1 MKLLTTFLSVLMIL
15 MSITSLKSEEA
26 GLDVSSGDEAQFAP
40 SPGDA
45 ARDWLDERCSNTKKR
60 CLVEGFN
67 EPEKEGQS
75 TVYVAI
81 GTGYSSMPNS
91 AQQIHNARQTAYSK
105 AMLNAKSEF
114 VKALGTNITVSM
126 QNINKE
132 NTMPD
137 TDPTAIVEKA
147 IKKNTGAIAD
157 MSEFDK
163 IKKIINLKLNKKLK
177 EDGYDENAEVEKKKE
192 IIAKVLSS
200 DVFESSMQQSAQSF
214 LSGFQT
220 WKTFEKGNPGDRNEI
235 TVIGIWS
242 DKLAELASHIK
253 KYNPNTFPL
262 KEGKTRTLKEQLPLD
277 NAGVLRRTFGAR
289 MYYNEKGEMS
299 VVALGHQ
306 SPMKEGNQG
315 HMNNACKKARGKANG
330 QLTLFVNESVYFQ
343 DNFIEKDAQG
353 TQVSDGQEKDFAF
366 NGQDWEETVKAT
378 GALKGAKFSRLAQKV
393 VKADGTFGASACIV
407 AVAWSPDNER
417 GADAVKESQTKSSS
431 TSSGSTTSETNK
443 ESDSGEGATGDD
455 DF

>member
-1 MKLLTTFLSVLMIL
+1 MKNLRFLFLVIFLTIFQNTNAQ
-15 MSITSLKSEEA
+15 EP
-26 GLDVSSGDEAQFAP
+26 GLDVTSGDEAQFAP

-45 ARDWLDERCSNTKKR
+45 ARDWLDERCSNPKKR
-60 CLVEGFN
+60 CLEEGFN
-67 EPEKEGQS
+67 EPEKAGQS
-75 TVYVAI
+75 TVYLAI
-81 GTGYSSMPNS
+81 WTGYSSMPNS
-91 AQQIHNARQTAYSK
+91 AQQIHNARQNAYSR

-137 TDPTAIVEKA
+137 TDPTAIVEEA

-163 IKKIINLKLNKKLK
+163 IKKIINLKLNKQLK
-177 EDGYDENAEVEKKKE
+177 EDGYDETAEIEKKKE
-192 IIAKVLSS
+192 IIAKVLNS

-242 DKLAELASHIK
+242 DKLAKLASHIK
-253 KYNPNTFPL
+253 KYNPNTFPV
-262 KEGKTRTLKEQLPLD
+262 KEGKTRTLKEQLPLN

-299 VVALGHQ
+299 VVAFGHQ
-306 SPMKEGNQG
+306 SPQKEGNDRL
-315 HMNNACKKARGKANG
+315 MNNACKKARGNANA
-330 QLTLFVNESVYFQ
+330 QLTLFANESVYFQ
-343 DNFIEKDAQG
+343 DNFVEKDSQG
-353 TQVSDGQEKDFAF
+353 TQIVDGQEKDFAF
-366 NGQDWEETVKAT
+366 NGQEWEETVKAT

-393 VKADGTFGASACIV
+393 IKADGTFGASACIV
-407 AVAWSPDNER
+407 AVAWSPDAER
-417 GADAVKESQTKSSS
+417 AADAFEDSQNKSSS
-431 TSSGSTTSETNK
+431 TSSSSNTSENNTS
-443 ESDSGEGATGDD
+443 SDSGQGAAGSD